1 MIPLLTPTTPAS
13 VVSPASEGRDPAA
26 LANDESERSFS
37 LDGGGGATADP
48 GREPDDES
56 GANGDSAQMSEI
68 SAQDRN
74 DSEHAEEL
82 DLTGQSARTNR
93 PPSMAAEHIP
103 EPGGEPAF
111 EIEPEADA
119 RSVRQEAETE
129 APAQPPAGGTGT
141 AGVMR
146 PPAETIQ
153 ASYAVGKSIPAG
165 RGSVA
170 LGDEAPGVVEGAPAR
185 GQAGNGRQVPP
196 ASQAAGILSVQ
207 SHTERGPLVDP
218 TRIGDADL
226 PRVARH
232 GPQGDVAVRLS
243 DVPGA
248 DAAVTVLL
256 HRPGAAPAR
265 GGDPRQHR
273 VWRSVRITGCS
284 GDAPWH

>member
-129 APAQPPAGGTGT
+129 APAQPSGGRDRHG
-141 AGVMR
+141 G
-146 PPAETIQ
+146 
-153 ASYAVGKSIPAG
+153 
-165 RGSVA
+165 
-170 LGDEAPGVVEGAPAR
+170 
-185 GQAGNGRQVPP
+185 
-196 ASQAAGILSVQ
+196 
-207 SHTERGPLVDP
+207 
-218 TRIGDADL
+218 GDAT
-226 PRVARH
+226 
-232 GPQGDVAVRLS
+232 S
-243 DVPGA
+243 
-248 DAAVTVLL
+248 
-256 HRPGAAPAR
+256 
-265 GGDPRQHR
+265 GGDNPGKLRGWEINPCGPGICG
-273 VWRSVRITGCS
+273 VG
-284 GDAPWH
+284 G